1 MLSNQ
6 SFLTSIILIVSIAM
20 LALIAFL
27 VERHNKK
34 LCVKRLCKIRVLVE
48 LTDGNSLALNLYL
61 EAKHMYTK
69 HGIPA
74 TYFGYRNYHD
84 FREACRASIQ
94 RSISTSEHLFN
105 EVTSPAF
112 QAELA
117 MLYFSRENL
126 LRHQAERIT
135 LGQIGAMALHNKIMS
150 LRWQLNLF

>member
-1 MLSNQ
+1 
-6 SFLTSIILIVSIAM
+6 VSVAL

-34 LCVKRLCKIRVLVE
+34 LCIKRLRKIRVLVE
-48 LTDGNSLALNLYL
+48 LADGNTHALNLYL
-61 EAKHMYTK
+61 EAKHMYKK

-94 RSISTSEHLFN
+94 RSISTSEHLYD

-112 QAELA
+112 QA
-117 MLYFSRENL
+117 
-126 LRHQAERIT
+126 
-135 LGQIGAMALHNKIMS
+135 
-150 LRWQLNLF
+150 